1 MYQMTDD
8 EFEAAID
15 EALEGLPP
23 RFLKALDN
31 VGIAMEDE
39 PDEDQLEMAEYGT
52 EDQASGE
59 LLGLYDGI
67 PLTER
72 GEGYGEFGTDL
83 PDFITIFKG
92 PHERA
97 FGSREQVVEEIKKTV
112 VHEIGHYFGMDEED
126 LARVGLAL
134 WFSLKRLIVYSE
146 GLQTLVPVQVRGI
159 HWRVDIPHP
168 HDPTTKGSNP

>member
-31 VGIAMEDE
+31 VGIAMENE

-126 LARVGLAL
+126 LARVGLA
-134 WFSLKRLIVYSE
+134 
-146 GLQTLVPVQVRGI
+146 
-159 HWRVDIPHP
+159 
-168 HDPTTKGSNP
+168 

>member
-97 FGSREQVVEEIKKTV
+97 FGSREQVVEEIQKTV

-126 LARVGLAL
+126 LARVGLA
-134 WFSLKRLIVYSE
+134 
-146 GLQTLVPVQVRGI
+146 
-159 HWRVDIPHP
+159 
-168 HDPTTKGSNP
+168 

>member
-15 EALEGLPP
+15 EALEELPP

-39 PDEDQLEMAEYGT
+39 PDEDQLEQAEYGT
-52 EDQASGE
+52 EHEVTGE
-59 LLGLYDGI
+59 LLGLYEGL

-72 GEGYGEFGTDL
+72 GESYGEFGADV

-92 PHERA
+92 PHERS
-97 FGSREQVVEEIKKTV
+97 FDTRGQIVDEIKKTV
-112 VHEIGHYFGMDEED
+112 VHEIGHYFGMSEEQLD
-126 LARVGLAL
+126 RIGL
-134 WFSLKRLIVYSE
+134 
-146 GLQTLVPVQVRGI
+146 G
-159 HWRVDIPHP
+159 
-168 HDPTTKGSNP
+168 

>member
-1 MYQMTDD
+1 MYHMTDD

-15 EALEGLPP
+15 EALDGLPP

-31 VGIAMEDE
+31 VGIAMEEE

-52 EDQASGE
+52 EDQVSGE

-72 GEGYGEFGTDL
+72 GDGYGEFGADL

-97 FGSREQVVEEIKKTV
+97 FGSREEIVSEIKKTV
-112 VHEIGHYFGMDEED
+112 VHEIGHYFGMDEND
-126 LARVGLAL
+126 LARVGLA
-134 WFSLKRLIVYSE
+134 
-146 GLQTLVPVQVRGI
+146 
-159 HWRVDIPHP
+159 
-168 HDPTTKGSNP
+168 

>member
-15 EALEGLPP
+15 EALDELPP

-39 PDEDQLEMAEYGT
+39 PDEEALEEAEYGT
-52 EDQASGE
+52 QDLASGE
-59 LLGLYDGI
+59 LLGLYVGV

-72 GEGYGEFGTDL
+72 GEGYGEFGCDL

-97 FGSREQVVEEIKKTV
+97 FSSRKQIVDEIKKTV
-112 VHEIGHYFGMDEED
+112 VHEIGHYFGMSED
-126 LARVGLAL
+126 DLERVGLA
-134 WFSLKRLIVYSE
+134 
-146 GLQTLVPVQVRGI
+146 
-159 HWRVDIPHP
+159 
-168 HDPTTKGSNP
+168 

>member
-72 GEGYGEFGTDL
+72 GEGYCSSCPL
-83 PDFITIFKG
+83 
-92 PHERA
+92 
-97 FGSREQVVEEIKKTV
+97 VVG
-112 VHEIGHYFGMDEED
+112 GH
-126 LARVGLAL
+126 LVRLLAL
-134 WFSLKRLIVYSE
+134 WRENRAGMRVFPQI
-146 GLQTLVPVQVRGI
+146 RG
-159 HWRVDIPHP
+159 RP
-168 HDPTTKGSNP
+168 